1 MLFWDEYFGWD
12 FYAMRQAAF
21 GLLSFGTLVSLV
33 AMTEGYT
40 WYAPYAA
47 ILRFFADHAPQT
59 LILSMLGLSAGFWY
73 WRMKVV

>member
-21 GLLSFGTLVSLV
+21 GLFSLGVLISLV

-47 ILRFFADHAPQT
+47 ILRFFADHATQT
-59 LILSMLGLSAGFWY
+59 LILLMLGFSAAFWY
-73 WRMKVV
+73 WRFKVV